1 MNRSRLALAVG
12 GLAAVLVFGSAA
24 LLRSSQSDPPSVV
37 PDVVQRIEPV
47 AALGQLEPA
56 GEILELAAPTAGQPG
71 TPRVSTLLVSEGE
84 RISTG
89 QVLALFDN
97 RDGLLADVEAVEAQ
111 IRTLDAQLKLQELE
125 VQRYTRAAEWGAA
138 SQVLLE
144 EKVDDLIR
152 MQGQRDQAV
161 ANRRG
166 LLADLGNSQLRSPI
180 DGLVLEVHA
189 QVGERPGSDGVMSV
203 GASQAMQALVEVYES
218 DVARVRVGQAVSLRS
233 ENGGFDGE
241 LSGRVVTISP
251 QVQQRRVLSTDPTG
265 DVDARVIEVNVALD
279 PDSEQRVFRL
289 AGLKVIARFE
299 EP

>member
-12 GLAAVLVFGSAA
+12 GLAAVLVFGSTA
-24 LLRSSQSDPPSVV
+24 LLRSSQSDTPSVV

-111 IRTLDAQLKLQELE
+111 IRTLEAQLKLQELE

-279 PDSEQRVFRL
+279 PDSEQRVSRL

>member
-12 GLAAVLVFGSAA
+12 GLAAVLVFGSTA
-24 LLRSSQSDPPSVV
+24 LLRSSQSDTPSVV

-111 IRTLDAQLKLQELE
+111 IRTLEAQLKLQELE

-218 DVARVRVGQAVSLRS
+218 DVARVRVGQAVSLLS

-279 PDSEQRVFRL
+279 PDSEQRVSRL

>member
-12 GLAAVLVFGSAA
+12 GLAAVLVLGSAA

-111 IRTLDAQLKLQELE
+111 IRTLEAQLKLQELE

-279 PDSEQRVFRL
+279 PDSEQRVSRL